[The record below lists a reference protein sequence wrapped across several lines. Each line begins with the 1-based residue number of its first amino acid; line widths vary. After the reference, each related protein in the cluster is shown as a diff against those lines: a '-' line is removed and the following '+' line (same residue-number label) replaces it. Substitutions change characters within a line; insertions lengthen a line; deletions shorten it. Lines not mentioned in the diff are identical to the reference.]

1 MLLHSVIHFFYDGG
15 LTSFYRIV
23 DGVFKADANIP
34 VTCSIHSRKHQE
46 LYVVKASNLSNDFMF
61 ERVEETLKD
70 RSYNGN
76 KGRYFIS
83 NSIELTFSSNFNL
96 AHGIFP
102 IDDA

>member
-1 MLLHSVIHFFYDGG
+1 MLVHSVIYFFYDGG

-23 DGVFKADANIP
+23 DGIFKADAYIP

-46 LYVVKASNLSNDFMF
+46 LYVVKPSNLSNDFVF
-61 ERVEETLKD
+61 ESVKETLEN

-76 KGRYFIS
+76 KSRYLIS
-83 NSIELTFSSNFNL
+83 NRIELTFSSYFNL